1 MTTLTLKYQGNGN
14 FRALYPDKC
23 ANMAAGDI
31 AAWQTVEVRSGKSHR
46 HYFAAVH
53 QAWLNLPEHLVD
65 EFPSSEHLRKY
76 ALIKSGFC
84 TMTKLAC
91 KTNADAINVCSLM
104 SKMDTYAICEVT
116 GGVVTVRQAYS
127 QSIPAMGRKL
137 FQESK
142 EEVFRVL
149 SEMIGAPV
157 TEDMAEAA

>member
-1 MTTLTLKYQGNGN
+1 MTTITLCYNGKGV
-14 FRALYPDKC
+14 FRALYPAKC
-23 ANMAAGDI
+23 DGLEPGSI

-91 KTNADAINVCSLM
+91 KTNADAINVCTLM

-127 QSIPAMGRKL
+127 QSIPAMGRKK

-142 EEVFRVL
+142 DAVFRVL
-149 SEMIGAPV
+149 SELIGSTV
-157 TEDMAEAA
+157 TENMEMAA